1 MLMIE
6 LEILIHLMV
15 DLRHLLLG
23 DIFFGAHYTIIH
35 LFQGV
40 ELGLTLTAALVFGGK
55 TKVPPARIGLRQA

>member
-1 MLMIE
+1 
-6 LEILIHLMV
+6 MV